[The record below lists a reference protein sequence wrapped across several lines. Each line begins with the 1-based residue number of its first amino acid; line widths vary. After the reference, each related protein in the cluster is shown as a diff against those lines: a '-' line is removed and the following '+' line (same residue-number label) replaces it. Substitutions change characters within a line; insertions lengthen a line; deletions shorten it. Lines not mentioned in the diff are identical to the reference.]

1 MATKTFEELKQ
12 LAIQIRDEKT
22 NKQNTATRVGT
33 AMLEH
38 INKLEQD
45 YYDKTQT
52 DEELKERD
60 DKLIELENKTQS
72 DILLLSDKIQK
83 RKVTPIKG
91 KYVDYNTGVET
102 WNSGYEITGLMPIK
116 PSTSY
121 STNVKI
127 TQVAGIAFY
136 DENQE
141 YISGTLQKDFTS
153 PENAEFANIT
163 NDVTNII
170 EYIEVT
176 DNTGLVQE
184 VEQIKGDLLNLQDTS
199 EFVDRNLIY
208 KKEITPT
215 KGRYVAYNTGQ
226 VYWNPNYDLAEK
238 IPILPNR
245 SYSTNAKIT
254 QQAGV
259 AFYDADEQYISGTLN
274 NDFITPPNA
283 AFASISNDITNAIE
297 YIEVTDNDGIIPSVE
312 RLKDIDPIAIVL
324 SNAFSA
330 FRKFGVISDSL
341 GVGHNTNPF
350 NQEVKYRDIYNSWG
364 QVIARR
370 YGTVCLNFGRSG
382 ATTKSW
388 YTDPYCYTEFVKV
401 DNLCQCYIMAI
412 GTNDSEEIGSINDI
426 DWANKDN
433 NLDTFYGNY
442 AKIIQKTN
450 EVAPNAIVFCCT
462 IPYPRNDVS
471 KNNAIRDI
479 CNNKNVKNTYLV
491 DLAEKYDTYFKSN
504 YINGYYYLGHYNA
517 AGYALYAEIVMT
529 ALNYVMNIHN
539 SDNIMRNISNI
550 PFGENNVIA

>member
-1 MATKTFEELKQ
+1 MAKDFESLKQ
-12 LAIQIRDEKT
+12 QALVIKNEVEDGANSSERIGGI
-22 NKQNTATRVGT
+22 
-33 AMLEH
+33 LED
-38 INKLEQD
+38 ILD
-45 YYDKTQT
+45 YNN
-52 DEELKERD
+52 
-60 DKLIELENKTQS
+60 DKLTELENKTQS

-176 DNTGLVQE
+176 DNTGSVQE
-184 VEQIKGDLLNLQDTS
+184 VEQIQGDLLNLQDTS

-283 AFASISNDITNAIE
+283 AFASISNDITNAI
-297 YIEVTDNDGIIPSVE
+297 
-312 RLKDIDPIAIVL
+312 
-324 SNAFSA
+324 
-330 FRKFGVISDSL
+330 
-341 GVGHNTNPF
+341 
-350 NQEVKYRDIYNSWG
+350 IY
-364 QVIARR
+364 
-370 YGTVCLNFGRSG
+370 
-382 ATTKSW
+382 
-388 YTDPYCYTEFVKV
+388 
-401 DNLCQCYIMAI
+401 
-412 GTNDSEEIGSINDI
+412 
-426 DWANKDN
+426 
-433 NLDTFYGNY
+433 
-442 AKIIQKTN
+442 
-450 EVAPNAIVFCCT
+450 
-462 IPYPRNDVS
+462 
-471 KNNAIRDI
+471 
-479 CNNKNVKNTYLV
+479 
-491 DLAEKYDTYFKSN
+491 
-504 YINGYYYLGHYNA
+504 
-517 AGYALYAEIVMT
+517 
-529 ALNYVMNIHN
+529 
-539 SDNIMRNISNI
+539 
-550 PFGENNVIA
+550 